1 MYLPD
6 LTFTYLKYTEAAQ
19 TAKKRVRVFGMD
31 AHMHLLRTKCAAPAV
46 HGNHDAVCV
55 ACCPSSLPNAAPRR
69 ERESLGRR
77 HEP

>member
-31 AHMHLLRTKCAAPAV
+31 APHALATYKVRS
-46 HGNHDAVCV
+46 
-55 ACCPSSLPNAAPRR
+55 PSRSRQ
-69 ERESLGRR
+69 S
-77 HEP
+77 

>member
-6 LTFTYLKYTEAAQ
+6 LTLHTLSIR
-19 TAKKRVRVFGMD
+19 KRHKQQKSAFACLAWMH
-31 AHMHLLRTKCAAPAV
+31 HMHLLRTKCAAPAV
-46 HGNHDAVCV
+46 HGNHDALCV

>member
-1 MYLPD
+1 MYLPN
-6 LTFTYLKYTEAAQ
+6 LTLHTLSIRKRHKQ
-19 TAKKRVRVFGMD
+19 QKKRVRVFGMD

-69 ERESLGRR
+69 ESLGRR